1 MTPDDF
7 TFLSTFLK
15 TASGLVLGS
24 EKDYLVEG
32 RLKPVAVLLGLKD
45 VPQLVAKL
53 REGNNDKVRQTVIEA
68 MTTNETFFFRDV
80 HPFETFR
87 TVILPELLERRRN
100 RRELRIWCAAASSGQ
115 EPYSL
120 AMLLREETAKLTGW
134 KIEIVATDLDQAIL
148 KTAEEGIYRDF
159 DIQRGLPARL
169 LVKYFERR
177 PDRNWALKPE
187 IRNMVKFRQQN
198 LLTSFSHLGLFDVVL
213 CRNVLIYFDVARKR
227 DILDRI
233 ARLLPSDGY
242 LMLGGAET
250 VIKVSDRFG
259 VIAGQRGLY
268 RTVAEPPA
276 RVSAPAV
283 GLRLAGAHP

>member
-15 TASGLVLGS
+15 TTSGLVLGS

-32 RLKPVAVLLGLKD
+32 RLKPVAVLLGLQD
-45 VPQLVAKL
+45 VAQLVAKL
-53 REGNNDKVRQTVIEA
+53 REGNNEKVRQTVIEA

-134 KIEIVATDLDQAIL
+134 KIEIIATDLDQAIL

-159 DIQRGLPARL
+159 DVQRGLPARM

-198 LLTSFSHLGLFDVVL
+198 LLGSFSHLGLFDVVL

-268 RTVAEPPA
+268 RTITEPPA
-276 RVSAPAV
+276 RVIAPAASQ
-283 GLRLAGAHP
+283 RLAAAHP